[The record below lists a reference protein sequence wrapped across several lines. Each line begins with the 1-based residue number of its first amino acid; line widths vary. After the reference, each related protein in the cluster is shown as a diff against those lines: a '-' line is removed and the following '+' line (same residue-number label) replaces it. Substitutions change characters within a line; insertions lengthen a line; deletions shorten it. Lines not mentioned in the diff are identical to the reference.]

1 LFSECLLHLLVVLNR
16 RHGLGHMPHILVI
29 DDDPLVRASLCV
41 LLESRGY
48 TVVTADCGRSGIQA
62 VAKGA
67 FDVVLCDV
75 FMPEMD
81 GFETIHAIHERDS
94 AVPVIV
100 ISGFTFRNT
109 SAPAP
114 DFLAMATEL
123 GAACSLRKPFRP
135 GDVLGA
141 IETCIARR
149 LAASAGMTRLRPQMA
164 S

>member
-1 LFSECLLHLLVVLNR
+1 
-16 RHGLGHMPHILVI
+16 MPHILVI
-29 DDDPLVRASLCV
+29 DDESLVTASLRI
-41 LLESRGY
+41 LLEAKGH
-48 TVVTADCGRSGIQA
+48 TVVTADCGRTGVEA
-62 VAKGA
+62 VAEGL

-81 GFETIHAIHERDS
+81 GLETIRAIHQRD
-94 AVPVIV
+94 ATVPVIV
-100 ISGFTFRNT
+100 ISGFTFRDT

-135 GDVLGA
+135 SDVVAAVEG
-141 IETCIARR
+141 CIAKRH
-149 LAASAGMTRLRPQMA
+149 AASASLTRLGQQMA

>member
-1 LFSECLLHLLVVLNR
+1 
-16 RHGLGHMPHILVI
+16 MPHILVI
-29 DDDPLVRASLCV
+29 DDEHLVRASLRV
-41 LLESRGY
+41 LLESHGY
-48 TVVTADCGRSGIQA
+48 TVVTADCGRTGIEA
-62 VAKGA
+62 VAKGV

-81 GFETIHAIHERDS
+81 GFETIRAIHERDPT
-94 AVPVIV
+94 VPVIV

-135 GDVLGA
+135 SDVLGA
-141 IETCIARR
+141 IEGCIARR
-149 LAASAGMTRLRPQMA
+149 HAAAISMRRLRSQMA
-164 S
+164 G